1 MSDALPIGVLVGE
14 LRPTQMTVG
23 LREVEYKRREW
34 REAGKKERAKLLRRH
49 VLPAVM
55 GPREQPF
62 IVDHHHFARALLEE
76 DAGLVAIYVLADL
89 SHLPKGEFWTYLDN
103 SAWCHAYDDHGKR
116 RELNDIPK
124 KLDKL
129 ADDPFRSL
137 AGELIRQ
144 GGCAKSSK
152 PFSEFLWAD
161 FFRHRIEHHLVG
173 SDYDEAV
180 QRALK
185 LAKSDDA
192 KSLPGWC
199 GDNERG
205 L

>member
-1 MSDALPIGVLVGE
+1 MSDAVPIGVSIAN
-14 LRPTQMTVG
+14 LRPTQLTVG
-23 LREVEYKRREW
+23 FREVEYKRQQW
-34 REAGKKERAKLLRRH
+34 RGAGKKERAKLLRRH
-49 VLPAVM
+49 VLPAVI
-55 GPREQPF
+55 GPKAQPY

-76 DAGLVAIYVLADL
+76 DAGLVAVYIVADL
-89 SHLPKGEFWTYLDN
+89 SHLPKPEFWTYLDN
-103 SAWCHAYDDHGKR
+103 SAWCHAYDEHGKR
-116 RELNDIPK
+116 RELSDIPK
-124 KLDKL
+124 RLEKL

-137 AGELIRQ
+137 AGALIRA
-144 GGCAKSSK
+144 GGCAKSNK

-161 FFRHRIEHHLVG
+161 YLRHRIDAQVVAA
-173 SDYDEAV
+173 DYEEAV
-180 QRALK
+180 GKALR

>member
-1 MSDALPIGVLVGE
+1 LSDALPIGVLIE
-14 LRPTQMTVG
+14 DLRPTQITVG
-23 LREVEYKRREW
+23 FREVEYKRREW
-34 REAGKKERAKLLRRH
+34 REAGEKKRARLLRRH

-55 GPREQPF
+55 GSKGQPF

-103 SAWCHAYDDHGKR
+103 SAWCHAYDEHGKR
-116 RELNDIPK
+116 RDLDDIPK

-129 ADDPFRSL
+129 ANDPFRSL

-161 FFRHRIEHHLVG
+161 FLRHRIGHHLVA
-173 SDYDEAV
+173 SDHDEAV